1 MYLSTDARLSW
12 IWKFRFHTKRIQET
26 PFDLLCRRTPANRQ
40 WAAMAY
46 KAADDEYYYCYICY
60 VYYIIDFLFLT
71 VSKTVCFSTGVVKAC
86 AWRPVQLEFELICGS
101 MLGSYVLR
109 FWKIQYRKV
118 ESCCASRD
126 IDLTSGWEKWIALWL
141 SAAAVQA
148 VSALLL
154 VHVLFIL
161 VLTRLVV
168 FLWLD
173 SKGRNPQIY
182 WNWNHTF
189 NHPVA
194 VVWQRCGSG
203 MAVVWHW

>member
-1 MYLSTDARLSW
+1 MRENPSKQTSSSHGKQSSW
-12 IWKFRFHTKRIQET
+12 W
-26 PFDLLCRRTPANRQ
+26 LLT
-40 WAAMAY
+40 
-46 KAADDEYYYCYICY
+46 
-60 VYYIIDFLFLT
+60 IIGFLT
-71 VSKTVCFSTGVVKAC
+71 DSKTVCFSTGVVKAC

-168 FLWLD
+168 FFMVRLQRQDTPNILD
-173 SKGRNPQIY
+173 
-182 WNWNHTF
+182 TF

-194 VVWQRCGSG
+194 VVWQRYGSSVALIG
-203 MAVVWHW
+203 CSMAVKGV

>member
-1 MYLSTDARLSW
+1 MHTFPGKFQIWNSFVSTLRESKRHSSTCYAGEPQQTDIEQPW
-12 IWKFRFHTKRIQET
+12 QTKQLMIINYYW
-26 PFDLLCRRTPANRQ
+26 LLD
-40 WAAMAY
+40 WFE
-46 KAADDEYYYCYICY
+46 DGL
-60 VYYIIDFLFLT
+60 LFLQ
-71 VSKTVCFSTGVVKAC
+71 VLWRLVLGALSNLNLNWFVVAC
-86 AWRPVQLEFELICGS
+86 WAPTYCD
-101 MLGSYVLR
+101 

-154 VHVLFIL
+154 VHVLFHFG
-161 VLTRLVV
+161 VDSTCC

-173 SKGRNPQIY
+173 SKGRKPQIY

-203 MAVVWHW
+203 VAVVWALIGCSMAVKGF

>member
-1 MYLSTDARLSW
+1 MRENPSKQTSSSHGKQSSW
-12 IWKFRFHTKRIQET
+12 W
-26 PFDLLCRRTPANRQ
+26 LLT
-40 WAAMAY
+40 
-46 KAADDEYYYCYICY
+46 
-60 VYYIIDFLFLT
+60 IIGFLT
-71 VSKTVCFSTGVVKAC
+71 DSKTVCFSTGVVKAC

-173 SKGRNPQIY
+173 SKGRKPQIY

-203 MAVVWHW
+203 VAVVWHW